1 MFSDPGTSE
10 TFVLRSGSAMKIQA
24 QCKLSQ
30 GDGSRRGPPPTT
42 ERIDTL
48 TLRHCLFGTK

>member
-30 GDGSRRGPPPTT
+30 GGGSRRGPAPTT